1 MNENPTCPKCG
12 AQMVLRV
19 AKFGSNAGGKFWGC
33 IKYPK
38 CKGILPIIGDSNSGI
53 KSDSY
58 GDLDSSGYDSIPLKP
73 KEVRFNAMARRS
85 GFDVQ
90 FRQGIAVPYE
100 HIGEINR
107 DTRLWSQYIRY
118 GQWRVDFTHPYRIP
132 DKNYSLVASQIR
144 KLFKRGKITL
154 ISPTLEAIFRNLFR
168 PDENRQICDS
178 LQLVSQVKPVIEIDY
193 DFNGVT
199 SEQLFYWDIAREL
212 LGCRLGSQIIPQVF
226 HSTFLSLSDSI
237 ESTRFDFMMTLND
250 QCVAVEI
257 DDPRHEVQQKR
268 DEYRDSL
275 LASTAG
281 IQTIRIP
288 VNEIE
293 NRRGPN
299 FDLLKNIIHNG
310 STNINTSKLKSG
322 IDRFAYAIKT
332 AFQIEASLVEAI
344 DIGLIY
350 PGLNRVYIDFNSD
363 VFDEAEVSQILK
375 AIETDIIKIFMAM
388 GSLYGIDMV
397 PFSEDFEL
405 LPFKDSAD
413 GLLITYRTDNLCTMP
428 QMIIQDIQTRFQ
440 LIDPC
445 MPPLATKIENVDERL
460 LTEFLNLIFRKPYFL
475 EGQYE
480 TLSRIMQNKDTI
492 VLLPTGAGKSITFQL
507 AALLLPGISLVVDPL
522 ISLIDDQIENL
533 VYTGIDRVNGIT
545 YDARNRSDRERILE
559 QLSEG
564 EYHLFYVSPERLQM
578 EDFRKAIRATSV
590 ARPIPLV
597 AIDEAHCVSEWGHDF
612 RTSYLNLGRT
622 IREYCRNHNQ
632 PACIAALTGTA
643 SSAVLHDV
651 QRELQILTF
660 DAIIT
665 PKSFDR
671 QELVFDVIST
681 KSNEKIQA
689 LTSIIGSR
697 LPGIY
702 RSSVFSFYQSR
713 GDQTNCGIVFCPH
726 TNGEY
731 GVKNISSELSSR
743 LGISTGIYSGQ
754 APKGIPDS
762 SWRKMKGHVA
772 KDFKANRFSIL
783 VATKA
788 FGMGIDK
795 PNIRFTVHYGMPQS
809 PESFYQEA
817 GRAGRDRKISH
828 CYLILSNDYPERNKK
843 LLDFSTEPEEIVKIL
858 DAKEKYSK
866 DDIDRMLYFHARSFN
881 GVEAETAS
889 IDLIER
895 FIPEIPV
902 EKQVVV
908 SFGSSD
914 DDRSRIEKAI
924 HRFVVL
930 GIVKDYVVDF
940 SAHQF
945 TLYLAAFS
953 NEDIIR
959 HYANY
964 VRGYNRGRVAIESD
978 KLRKKSGLPPKKFS
992 RFSYEVLV
1000 HFIYDTIEKG
1010 RRRALSEML
1019 SIAELAAQSIDKNQV
1034 IRQRIIQYFETHR
1047 SAEIDEML
1055 NSENGGLA
1063 QVQVIL
1069 LGSET
1074 EDGQIVGEIRSPKE
1088 AAELR
1093 GEVSRSLE
1101 STPDHPGLLVLR
1113 ALSEVMTSDAKLD
1126 AILESLIAFLKSANE
1141 RYNIDLSTIQNTL
1154 SFSLNLI
1161 HDKRPDFYPEVIRRL
1176 LGFVDSNDFA
1186 IRIIENADS
1195 EDMLLEPFQYLLESN
1210 LIEIRKILNKEG

>member
-1 MNENPTCPKCG
+1 MNDNPACPICG
-12 AQMVLRV
+12 APMVLKV
-19 AKFGSNAGGKFWGC
+19 ARSGANAGGKFWGC
-33 IKYPK
+33 SKYPK
-38 CKGILPIIGDSNSGI
+38 CKGIISIGEGPNSVNEPDSISDLNSSKYDSNSQ
-53 KSDSY
+53 
-58 GDLDSSGYDSIPLKP
+58 KP
-73 KEVRFNAMARRS
+73 KEVRLNAMSRRS

-107 DTRLWSQYIRY
+107 DAELWSHYIRN
-118 GQWRVDFTHPYRIP
+118 GQWRLDHTHPYHNP
-132 DKNYSLVASQIR
+132 DRNYSLVASQIR
-144 KLFKRGKITL
+144 KLIKRGKITL
-154 ISPTLEAIFRNLFR
+154 LSPTLEAIFRNLFK
-168 PDENRQICDS
+168 PDENRSICNS
-178 LQLVSQVKPVIEIDY
+178 LKLVSQIKPAMNIDY
-193 DFNGVT
+193 DFNGVK
-199 SEQLFYWDIAREL
+199 SEQLFYWDIARSI
-212 LGCRLGSQIIPQVF
+212 LGSRLGSVIIPQVF
-226 HSTFLSLSDSI
+226 HSSFLSLSDSI
-237 ESTRFDFMMTLND
+237 ESTKFDFLMTFND
-250 QCVAVEI
+250 QCVAIEI
-257 DDPRHEVQQKR
+257 DDPRHEGQHDR

-275 LASTAG
+275 LASSAS
-281 IQTIRIP
+281 IQTIR
-288 VNEIE
+288 VSVDEIE

-299 FDLLKNIIHNG
+299 FEQLMIIMQNGSINSNDTLLKNEV
-310 STNINTSKLKSG
+310 
-322 IDRFAYAIKT
+322 DRFAYAIKT
-332 AFQIEASLVEAI
+332 AFQIEASIIEAI

-350 PGLNRVYIDFNSD
+350 PGFGRVYIDFNSD
-363 VFDEAEVSQILK
+363 VFDENEVSQIIK
-375 AIETDIIKIFMAM
+375 AIEADIIKIFRAM
-388 GSLYGIDMV
+388 GSLYGIDTDSLV
-397 PFSEDFEL
+397 EEFEL
-405 LPFKDSAD
+405 LPFTESTD
-413 GLLITYRTDNLCTMP
+413 GLLITYRTDNSSTMP
-428 QMIIQDIQTRFQ
+428 QMIIQDILTRFQ

-445 MPPLATKIENVDERL
+445 LPPLATKIENVDERL
-460 LTEFLNLIFRKPYFL
+460 LTDFLNLIFRKPFFL
-475 EGQYE
+475 EGQFE

-492 VLLPTGAGKSITFQL
+492 VLLPTGAGKSIIFQL
-507 AALLLPGISLVVDPL
+507 AALLLPGIALVVDPL

-533 VYTGIDRVNGIT
+533 VCSGIDRVNGIT
-545 YDARNRSDRERILE
+545 YDARNRGDRERILE

-590 ARPIPLV
+590 SRPIPLV

-697 LPGIY
+697 LPGTY
-702 RSSVFSFYQSR
+702 RSSVYSFYQSR
-713 GDQTNCGIVFCPH
+713 GEQTNCGIVVCPH

-731 GVKNISSELSSR
+731 GVRSVSNELSSR

-754 APKGIPDS
+754 APKGIPDT
-762 SWRKMKGHVA
+762 SWRKMKGRVA
-772 KDFKANRFSIL
+772 KDFKANRFSVL

-828 CYLILSNDYPERNKK
+828 CYLILSNDFPERNKK
-843 LLDFSTEPEEIVKIL
+843 LLDFSTEPEVIVKTL
-858 DAKEKYSK
+858 DAQDRFTN
-866 DDIDRMLYFHARSFN
+866 DDIDRMLYFHARSFR

-902 EKQVVV
+902 EKHINV
-908 SFGSSD
+908 SFGRSD
-914 DDRSRIEKAI
+914 DERSRIEKAI

-930 GIVKDYVVDF
+930 GIVKDYIVDF
-940 SAHQF
+940 SARQF
-945 TLYLAAFS
+945 TLYLAAFT

-959 HYANY
+959 HYSNY

-978 KLRKKSGLPPKKFS
+978 KLRKKIGLPPKEFS
-992 RFSYEVLV
+992 RFSYEILV
-1000 HFIYDTIEKG
+1000 DFIYDTIEKG

-1019 SIAELAAQSIDKNQV
+1019 SIAELATQSDDKNQV
-1034 IRQRIIQYFETHR
+1034 IRQRIVQYFETQR

-1063 QVQVIL
+1063 HVQVIL

-1074 EDGQIVGEIRSPKE
+1074 EDGQVVGEIRSPKE

-1126 AILESLIAFLKSANE
+1126 AIQESLTAFLKSAKD
-1141 RYNIDLSTIQNTL
+1141 RYNIDNLTIQSML
-1154 SFSLNLI
+1154 AFSLNLI
-1161 HDKRPDFYPEVIRRL
+1161 HDKRPDFYPEVITSL
-1176 LGFVDSNDFA
+1176 FSYVDTKDFA
-1186 IRIIENADS
+1186 IEIIKNADS
-1195 EDMLLEPFQYLLESN
+1195 DDMLLEPFQYLIESHI
-1210 LIEIRKILNKEG
+1210 LEIRKILN